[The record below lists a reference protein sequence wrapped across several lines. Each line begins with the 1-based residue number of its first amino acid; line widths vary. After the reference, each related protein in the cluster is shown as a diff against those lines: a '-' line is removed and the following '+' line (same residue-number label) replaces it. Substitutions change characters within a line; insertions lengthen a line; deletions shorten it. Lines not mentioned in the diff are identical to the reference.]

1 MFDKLEDLLIRYEE
15 LMSEL
20 SEPDVANNPE
30 RFRKLMKEQSDIL
43 PIVEAYKEYKQCK
56 QNIEDSLAMLE
67 EESDEEMREL
77 AKEELNDAKNRVAE
91 LEKELEEVKVGD
103 EESDEVCELCG
114 RRMVIKYGPH
124 GRFLACPG
132 FPECRNTKPYYEKI
146 GVACPKCGKDI
157 VLKKTQKGRKY
168 YGCIGN
174 PECDFMVWQKPSN
187 EKCPVCGS
195 ILLEKGNKLVC
206 SKEGCGFVKEKEK
219 EENGQG

>member
-1 MFDKLEDLLIRYEE
+1 MSGLSGMPQYQTLLR
-15 LMSEL
+15 
-20 SEPDVANNPE
+20 
-30 RFRKLMKEQSDIL
+30 
-43 PIVEAYKEYKQCK
+43 
-56 QNIEDSLAMLE
+56 
-67 EESDEEMREL
+67 
-77 AKEELNDAKNRVAE
+77 
-91 LEKELEEVKVGD
+91 
-103 EESDEVCELCG
+103 
-114 RRMVIKYGPH
+114 
-124 GRFLACPG
+124 
-132 FPECRNTKPYYEKI
+132 KI

-174 PECDFMVWQKPSN
+174 PECDFMVWQRPSN